1 MSFSDLLH
9 LVWSSLGHSM
19 LLQIALFHYFVL
31 LNNFPLCDSC
41 TYCLR
46 IYFDHFIHFIFDFI
60 SFSGAEKNLLQAPS
74 KENGQLVLKNLKLLR
89 RLLFWL
95 FFLSRFNPKLTALN
109 PTNTWLNLECCSFQF
124 NKKLSL
130 FDSLALSLWD
140 VSFISD
146 DGTLVFL
153 SSPSLQP
160 HFISPSDKGQGTNLA
175 RSHLLATRDSLVPK
189 WHFSK
194 SPAKIPPC
202 LFPALSGLHYSP
214 HFTLMFWR
222 RGRGEIETDLV
233 TLYITMLHWETLY
246 LYYC

>member
-46 IYFDHFIHFIFDFI
+46 IYFDHVIHLIFHFLEQKKI
-60 SFSGAEKNLLQAPS
+60 YYKHQARRMGSLCSKPQTPQTPS
-74 KENGQLVLKNLKLLR
+74 ILA
-89 RLLFWL
+89 
-95 FFLSRFNPKLTALN
+95 FFLSRLNPKLTALN

-130 FDSLALSLWD
+130 FDSLPLSLWD
-140 VSFISD
+140 VSFIYD

-153 SSPSLQP
+153 SSPSIQP

-194 SPAKIPPC
+194 SPAKTPPC
-202 LFPALSGLHYSP
+202 SVPSP
-214 HFTLMFWR
+214 EWSPL
-222 RGRGEIETDLV
+222 
-233 TLYITMLHWETLY
+233 
-246 LYYC
+246 